1 VVVRRAVV
9 ERFVAAGLRAD
20 AAGLRAVLLLA
31 AVEDFAR
38 LDAGAR
44 LRLVDDPDDFG
55 CGMESSLLGG
65 RVH

>member
-1 VVVRRAVV
+1 VVR
-9 ERFVAAGLRAD
+9 
-20 AAGLRAVLLLA
+20 LA

-38 LDAGAR
+38 LAAGAR

-55 CGMESSLLGG
+55 CGMESSLLEE